1 MSTNAVLETTLPGRA
16 PTARGKVRDIYD
28 LGDQLV
34 IVATDRIS
42 AFDWVNPVGIPDK
55 GKILTQ
61 ISLFWFA
68 QTKDLVTNHLV
79 SADLADFPAE
89 FRAHPEMFAGRSML
103 VKKCE
108 MLPIEVVVRGYLA
121 GSGWKEYR
129 ERGTVCGIPLPAGLV
144 ESSKLEQPIY
154 TPATKA
160 DEGHD
165 INISPAEAAKMIGE
179 EVNREAARLAIA
191 VYERGRDIAAGR
203 GIILCDTKFEFGH
216 RDGGLVLADEIL
228 TPDSSRFW
236 PADTY
241 APGRGQPSFDKQ
253 FVRDYL
259 ESTGWDKQ
267 SPQPPL
273 PQDVVDK
280 TRLKYLEAFQRLTGQ
295 EELAS

>member
-1 MSTNAVLETTLPGRA
+1 MTSTAVLETSLPGRA

-28 LGDQLV
+28 LGDRLV

-61 ISLFWFA
+61 ISLFWFEH
-68 QTKDLVTNHLV
+68 TKDIVENHLI

-89 FRAHPEMFAGRSML
+89 FRAHPELFAGRSML
-103 VKKCE
+103 VHKCA
-108 MLPIEVVVRGYLA
+108 MLPVEIVVRGYLA

-129 ERGTVCGIPLPAGLV
+129 ERGTVCDIPLPAGLV
-144 ESSKLEQPIY
+144 ESSKLETPIY

-160 DEGHD
+160 AEGHD
-165 INISPAEAAKMIGE
+165 INISPEEAGKLIGA
-179 EVNREAARLAIA
+179 EVNRDVAALAIK
-191 VYERGRDIAAGR
+191 VYERGRDIAAQR

-216 RDGGLVLADEIL
+216 RDGRLVLADEIL

-241 APGRGQPSFDKQ
+241 APGKGQPSFDKQ

-273 PQDVVDK
+273 PQDVVDN
-280 TRLKYLEAFQRLTGQ
+280 TRQKYLEAYQRLTGR
-295 EELAS
+295 EELAA